1 MTAQFTMH
9 ERTGVGTLA
18 QNTDKYQTRRE
29 YFYFFFFLSDSNFK
43 RNFFNPLDVK
53 TPTSSLDLFDV

>member
-9 ERTGVGTLA
+9 ERTGIGTLA
-18 QNTDKYQTRRE
+18 QNTDKYHTRDE
-29 YFYFFFFLSDSNFK
+29 YFYFFFLNNSNFK

-53 TPTSSLDLFDV
+53 TPTSSLDLYDV